1 MFGNIR
7 RNALSLH
14 PQSEN
19 ETYSERQRGSLKKF
33 VRKKSSERFGRDA
46 KMSYLCTTFRSER
59 ALETFEVFLKKDL
72 ESPKKGFTFAAAFR
86 FEK

>member
-19 ETYSERQRGSLKKF
+19 ETYSERQRGSLK
-33 VRKKSSERFGRDA
+33 SS
-46 KMSYLCTTFRSER
+46 
-59 ALETFEVFLKKDL
+59 FEKNLPKDL
-72 ESPKKGFTFAAAFR
+72 EGMRK
-86 FEK
+86 